1 MEAVLKTENE
11 TVQTLVSTPEQL
23 EKEPKTK
30 VLIVDDETTIRRILE
45 TRLKLSGYQVDVAI
59 DGEEAIEKFNTYHPD
74 IVILDIML
82 PKIDGF
88 AVCKEIRSYSEVPV
102 IILSAV
108 IDVADRIKG
117 LEMGADDY
125 VTKPFS
131 PRELVARVKRVLA
144 RAEAEPTMPKR
155 YIKGKVE
162 IDLEDFKVKVAG
174 KEEVLTEKEKA
185 ILKALVSRPCELL
198 THEQILDMVW
208 GENNIVEYG
217 NIDVHI
223 CHLREK
229 LEKDPENPQLIKT
242 VKGEGYKFEL

>member
-1 MEAVLKTENE
+1 MTKDISRKKKI
-11 TVQTLVSTPEQL
+11 LV
-23 EKEPKTK
+23 
-30 VLIVDDETTIRRILE
+30 VDDEKDLTALVSLHMKMAGFEVLTASNGEKALD
-45 TRLKLSGYQVDVAI
+45 LSR
-59 DGEEAIEKFNTYHPD
+59 EEKPD
-74 IVILDIML
+74 LIILDLML
-82 PKIDGF
+82 PKIDGWQ
-88 AVCKEIRSYSEVPV
+88 VCERLQQDIATQDIPV
-102 IILSAV
+102 IMLTARAETE
-108 IDVADRIKG
+108 DKLKG
-117 LEMGADDY
+117 FEAGADDY

-229 LEKDPENPQLIKT
+229 IEKDPDNPQLIKT
-242 VKGEGYKFEL
+242 IKGEGYKFEI

>member
-1 MEAVLKTENE
+1 MTKDISRKKKI
-11 TVQTLVSTPEQL
+11 LV
-23 EKEPKTK
+23 
-30 VLIVDDETTIRRILE
+30 VDDEKDLTALVSLHMKMAGFEVLTASNGEKALD
-45 TRLKLSGYQVDVAI
+45 LSR
-59 DGEEAIEKFNTYHPD
+59 EEKPD
-74 IVILDIML
+74 LIILDLML
-82 PKIDGF
+82 PKIDGWQ
-88 AVCKEIRSYSEVPV
+88 VCERLRQDIATQDIPV
-102 IILSAV
+102 IMLTARAETE
-108 IDVADRIKG
+108 DKLKG
-117 LEMGADDY
+117 FEAGADDY

-144 RAEAEPTMPKR
+144 RAETKAAAPKR

-162 IDLEDFKVKVAG
+162 IDLEDFKIKVEG
-174 KEEVLTEKEKA
+174 KAVVLTEKEKA
-185 ILKALVSRPCELL
+185 ILKALVSRPGELL